1 MSYLDKYY
9 NLSNKKYKTRD
20 EIYADHIG
28 RLEAL
33 METVLK
39 TLNCFRIWIWIFI
52 VLFIVV
58 AITACQPVDFD
69 NYNIFTGWEQIGG

>member
-9 NLSNKKYKTRD
+9 NLSNKEYKTID
-20 EIYADHIG
+20 ELYVDRIV

-58 AITACQPVDFD
+58 ALTACQPTTEYQ
-69 NYNIFTGWEQIGG
+69 NYYIWEQIGG